1 MRITLTLDPIETNNF
16 VLAKVRLG
24 VGFVPDAIVA
34 RELLMVR
41 VGALLAPT
49 VKRKGKK

>member
-1 MRITLTLDPIETNNF
+1 LRITLTLDPKETNYF
-16 VLAKVRLG
+16 VKAKVRLG
-24 VGFVPDAIVA
+24 VAFVPDAIVA

-49 VKRKGKK
+49 VKGKAKR